1 VCGRL
6 LGAYLFPFFGAIA
19 WQEIYLYSICEF
31 MPLFWPGKAATM
43 PGEIQFAADASM
55 GPGWRRICSRRN
67 CEGDSVLGIGFWGI
81 RLGGKI
87 DGLMAS

>member
-43 PGEIQFAADASM
+43 PGEIQLAADASM
-55 GPGWRRICSRRN
+55 GPG
-67 CEGDSVLGIGFWGI
+67 
-81 RLGGKI
+81 
-87 DGLMAS
+87 